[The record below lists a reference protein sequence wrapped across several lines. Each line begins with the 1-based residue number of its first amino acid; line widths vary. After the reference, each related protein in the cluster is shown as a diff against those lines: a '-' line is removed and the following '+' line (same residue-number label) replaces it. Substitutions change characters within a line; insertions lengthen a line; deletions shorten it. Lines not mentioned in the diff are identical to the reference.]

1 MHLHIKWIRILAA
14 LLVLVLL
21 SVPVACGTDA
31 VLDDQTGSVPM
42 VNSGADTPEIGGPAP
57 ELNVLSQNTMLS
69 REQNT
74 FANINGATV
83 TVDTYARFP
92 GEYYN
97 HPNIGQGFL
106 MAGCIAY
113 KLAHPDAEVYLTV
126 TSFHYSIVLAQC
138 FDKDNPAYGKMK
150 SVYDREYDDDGFVR
164 LAYLAVYAAK
174 IGIHTTVV
182 GQLDASAALISADS
196 ARDDV
201 PFATYFTQWMGE
213 DSDIPDKK
221 IGDFLTLGNVKWTSY
236 GDRAAA
242 DMMHAKTCS
251 VSNYINPDGVECGPS
266 IWVGSINLD
275 GIDYRGLN
283 THDSVQSGVV
293 VTNHAHLQRVVYNYT
308 QKIVAYCGQEDV
320 ALFRAEMRAANETQI
335 DLIRAGRADEI
346 PLDAQIVYLGTPND
360 TVFEFYAT
368 PFGGSPA
375 TWDAEY
381 NPYCRYIGKLLPAAI
396 DGEGDIVFAWNN
408 PKYNTNFEFA
418 ITLADFI
425 RGAFYRSGRVTNRLY
440 LHCPGFDTGRL
451 DNLVVGENIA
461 KKVLTS
467 DKYIHNKDFQLSYI
481 ENGTRYWV
489 SAFNSINFHQ
499 GSMSYQANTLLL
511 IKETEKTGNGVWVSY
526 GKLVSHEII
535 AERDRVTAS

>member
-1 MHLHIKWIRILAA
+1 MHQLFRILWLTL
-14 LLVLVLL
+14 LLVCLVTALAACKDESGELGDETTTEATSGSTTETPSGTTAPAPQPSFTITFRDEAQNVVGTMQTAPGGAYALTATSAAREGYATAGFFAADGVTTFAAEGTL
-21 SVPVACGTDA
+21 S
-31 VLDDQTGSVPM
+31 
-42 VNSGADTPEIGGPAP
+42 ADTTVMVKYTLLE
-57 ELNVLSQNTMLS
+57 TT
-69 REQNT
+69 T
-74 FANINGATV
+74 FAELAT
-83 TVDTYARFP
+83 
-92 GEYYN
+92 
-97 HPNIGQGFL
+97 
-106 MAGCIAY
+106 
-113 KLAHPDAEVYLTV
+113 
-126 TSFHYSIVLAQC
+126 
-138 FDKDNPAYGKMK
+138 
-150 SVYDREYDDDGFVR
+150 
-164 LAYLAVYAAK
+164 
-174 IGIHTTVV
+174 
-182 GQLDASAALISADS
+182 
-196 ARDDV
+196 
-201 PFATYFTQWMGE
+201 
-213 DSDIPDKK
+213 
-221 IGDFLTLGNVKWTSY
+221 
-236 GDRAAA
+236 RAAA

-499 GSMSYQANTLLL
+499 GSMSYQTNTLLL